1 MTREK
6 LETLQRVHLE
16 SVNQRM
22 IGGKDWINFFN
33 NPENNEG
40 LIKLIALTP
49 DTTRLDDC
57 LKFSWL
63 SKSEKTLAELLRKL
77 QRLYLHATMKQG
89 TEG

>member
-6 LETLQRVHLE
+6 SESLQRVHLE
-16 SVNQRM
+16 SVDQRM

-40 LIKLIALTP
+40 LINLIALTP

-63 SKSEKTLAELLRKL
+63 SKSGKTLAELLRKL
-77 QRLYLHATMKQG
+77 QRLYLYATMKQRTQG
-89 TEG
+89 